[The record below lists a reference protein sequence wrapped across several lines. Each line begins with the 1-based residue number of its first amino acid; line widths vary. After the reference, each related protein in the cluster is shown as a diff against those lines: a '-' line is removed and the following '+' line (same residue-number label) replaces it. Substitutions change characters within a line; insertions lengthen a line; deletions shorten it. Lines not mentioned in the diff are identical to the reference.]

1 MHLGGRVMWAEIS
14 IPSAIV
20 VAAFLLRKTFFSF
33 ARAIRTS
40 GISLIH
46 IEFKGNEKRDQIK
59 K

>member
-1 MHLGGRVMWAEIS
+1 MWAEIS

-20 VAAFLLRKTFFSF
+20 VASFLLRKTLFSF

-40 GISLIH
+40 GISVIH